1 MEGIDFNAIIKG
13 GIIVALIAQ
22 ISLILKSTTAVL
34 GFLKEHFVSKSQY
47 AEDLLEAERQD
58 AAREARYA
66 QDKLQAEKDEAA
78 RKEWIVRHVEERAE
92 HKATQAATAMLSK
105 FQTLETK
112 IDGWMEARKERETE
126 SHQILKDVLERL
138 RSIELS
144 CAGHSP
150 NQVVKP

>member
-1 MEGIDFNAIIKG
+1 MLGLDLNTIVAG
-13 GIIVALIAQ
+13 GVIVALLGQ
-22 ISLILKSTTAVL
+22 ITLIVKSTTTVL
-34 GFLKEHFVSKSQY
+34 NFLEKHFVSLGQY
-47 AEDLLEAERQD
+47 NENR
-58 AAREARYA
+58 
-66 QDKLQAEKDEAA
+66 LQAEKDEAA

-112 IDGWMEARKERETE
+112 IDGWMEARKERESE

-144 CAGHSP
+144 CAGHNPGQSG
-150 NQVVKP
+150 KP